1 MKDAI
6 EPQLTENGNIKD
18 VEKEFIQLGFEN
30 ITLTPILLVAEGNE
44 KRKILLIVSRLA
56 HMIISL
62 AIFIQKV
69 YQSL

>member
-1 MKDAI
+1 MKDAM
-6 EPQLTENGNIKD
+6 EPQLTESGNIKD

-44 KRKILLIVSRLA
+44 KKKDIVA
-56 HMIISL
+56 ISL
-62 AIFIQKV
+62 AIFIQRV